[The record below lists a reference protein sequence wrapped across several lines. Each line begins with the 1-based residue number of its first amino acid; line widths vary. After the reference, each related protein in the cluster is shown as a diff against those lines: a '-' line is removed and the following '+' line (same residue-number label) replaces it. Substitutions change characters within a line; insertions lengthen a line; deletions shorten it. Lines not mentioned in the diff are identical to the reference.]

1 MFPLILVLWACKGGI
16 TASLLRWLLPY
27 WFMVLYVS
35 LTYIV
40 QLTVCFPFTKAEVCH
55 VHERNIRVTN
65 CSFDTG
71 TLFFLLAF
79 SHLKSQIPFLSHNF
93 ISVSQVK
100 WRGLERLLWRK
111 DQEPSDDAS
120 LKRVSLANVG
130 EECSARGTAR
140 GVCRVDVHL
149 ESKHTPGE

>member
-40 QLTVCFPFTKAEVCH
+40 LLAVYFPFTKAEVCH

-71 TLFFLLAF
+71 TLFFLLVF

-93 ISVSQVK
+93 ISVSQ
-100 WRGLERLLWRK
+100 E
-111 DQEPSDDAS
+111 QAM
-120 LKRVSLANVG
+120 
-130 EECSARGTAR
+130 C
-140 GVCRVDVHL
+140 CL
-149 ESKHTPGE
+149 ESAALAMVIGAKIKSDSAWHIHITIYKINSQGYCIAQATHRNYNDLHGKRI